1 MIKVTMEL
9 WPFGEEKY
17 KTHLGTAI
25 IGNDATGTVTSGN
38 YNITLSKAGKGMED
52 AVWKRG
58 RVEGFK
64 RKKKLAW
71 DLLYLALRDIVG
83 DRNE

>member
-1 MIKVTMEL
+1 MIKITMEL
-9 WPFGEEKY
+9 WPFGQELGKR
-17 KTHLGTAI
+17 HLGTAV
-25 IGNDATGTVTSGN
+25 IGNDATGTAFTGN
-38 YNITLSKAGKGMED
+38 YNIILSKAGKGMED

-58 RVEGFK
+58 RVKGFK

-83 DRNE
+83 DRNG

>member
-9 WPFGEEKY
+9 WPFGQELGKR
-17 KTHLGTAI
+17 HLGTAI
-25 IGNDATGTVTSGN
+25 IGNDATGTASTGN
-38 YNITLSKAGKGMED
+38 YNITLSKAGGGKENT
-52 AVWKRG
+52 VWKKG

-71 DLLYLALRDIVG
+71 DLLYLALENIVG

>member
-9 WPFGEEKY
+9 YPFGQEIGKR
-17 KTHLGTAI
+17 HLGTAI
-25 IGNDATGTVTSGN
+25 IGNDATGTASIGN
-38 YNITLSKAGKGMED
+38 YSITLSKAGNGQED
-52 AVWKRG
+52 SILKRG

-64 RKKKLAW
+64 RKRKLAW
-71 DLLYLALRDIVG
+71 DLLYLALKDIVG